1 LRVFFFVQNEFMVH
15 KIYTQYSQYLADLH
29 TPVAVYN
36 KLRDNFPGA
45 LLFESAD
52 YHNRT
57 DNKSY
62 ICVQPIADFEA
73 KKYIYSYQIGDNP
86 RRSKVAEHG
95 SEVALSLQKF
105 LTSFETIESNF
116 YLTTQ
121 GLWGFSSFES
131 VQYFED
137 IELNTQADTI
147 KDNPDLKYQL
157 FKYVIIF
164 DHFKK
169 SLFIV
174 EHSFEEKDDKSN
186 IDKVYSIIQANS
198 YSHFHFESVG
208 EETTNMPDQRYLD
221 MVTQGVEHCQLGDTF
236 QVVLSREFRQKFKGD
251 DFTLYRCLR
260 NVSPSPYL
268 FYLDYGDFKILG
280 SSPESQ
286 LQVSQNIATINPI
299 AGTVRRGDSLE
310 EDIRRAEALKAD
322 PKEMSEHVM
331 LVDLAR
337 NDLSKNSDRVEVAT
351 YAEIQYFSQVIHLVS
366 KVLGHVHSDK
376 SGIDIYA
383 DTFPAGTLSG
393 APKYRALQIIDY
405 NENITRNFYGGAVG
419 FFGFEG
425 QVNHAII
432 IRSILSKNNTLVYQA
447 GAGVVSESKP
457 ENELEEVNNKVR
469 AIRMSI
475 QKANK
480 L

>member
-1 LRVFFFVQNEFMVH
+1 MTY

-62 ICVQPIADFEA
+62 ICVEPIANFEA
-73 KKYIYSYQIGDNP
+73 KKNNYTYQIGDNP
-86 RRSKVAEHG
+86 SVSKVAEHG
-95 SEVALSLQKF
+95 SEVAQSFKEF
-105 LTSFETIESNF
+105 LNSFKATESDF
-116 YLTTQ
+116 YITTQ
-121 GLWGFSSFES
+121 GIWGYSSFES

-137 IELNTQADTI
+137 IELNTKASTL
-147 KDNPDLKYQL
+147 KDNSDLKYQL
-157 FKYVIIF
+157 FRYVIIF

-169 SLFIV
+169 SLYIV
-174 EHSFEEKDDKSN
+174 EHSFEKRDDKTN
-186 IDKVYSIIQANS
+186 IDKVYSILQANS

-208 EETTNMPDQRYLD
+208 EESSNVPDQRYMD

-299 AGTVRRGDSLE
+299 AGTVKRGDSLE
-310 EDIRRAEALKAD
+310 EDTRRAEALKAD

-337 NDLSKNSDRVEVAT
+337 NDLSKSSDRVEVAT

-366 KVLGHVHSDK
+366 KVNGHIYNDK

-393 APKYRALQIIDY
+393 APKYRALQIIDH
-405 NENITRNFYGGAVG
+405 NENTTRNFYGGAVG
-419 FFGFEG
+419 FLGFDG
-425 QVNHAII
+425 QVNSAII

-447 GAGVVSESKP
+447 GAGIVSESKP

-469 AIRMSI
+469 AIRLSI
-475 QKANK
+475 EKANK

>member
-1 LRVFFFVQNEFMVH
+1 MRVFFFVQNEFMVH